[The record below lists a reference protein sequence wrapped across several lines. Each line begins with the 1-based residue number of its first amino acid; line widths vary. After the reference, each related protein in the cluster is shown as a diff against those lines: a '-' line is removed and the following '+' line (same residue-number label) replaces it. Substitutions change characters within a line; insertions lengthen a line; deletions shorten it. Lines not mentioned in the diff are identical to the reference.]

1 MNNGYPAGE
10 ARPLIARE
18 RLKAVQR
25 RSASVGTR
33 FYPAPGA
40 GSAPR
45 RLANRSGEADYPTRK
60 PASGKFRL
68 RPGSAGRFRSR

>member
-1 MNNGYPAGE
+1 MNDDRPTGE

-18 RLKAVQR
+18 RLKSVQR
-25 RSASVGTR
+25 QSASVGTR

-45 RLANRSGEADYPTRK
+45 SLANRSGEADHPARK
-60 PASGKFRL
+60 PVNGEYRL
-68 RPGSAGRFRSR
+68 KSATAG